1 MPLLSEFA
9 NICSISSRTLTLATW
24 KIGFLTLL
32 GACISSGA
40 TLYDSG
46 LVALSAADPVQL
58 GRLNR
63 DTVLSDWSASK
74 DFPGAVTT
82 AISYHYQT
90 FVLPSIL
97 YPYIQIS
104 VDDVSGTAQTFV
116 SAYLNSYA
124 PDNTPP
130 NYGFDANYLGDEGY
144 SGNLAGNP
152 RAFQVVMPVGSTLVL
167 VVNDI
172 SAAGDGIGQPFRLI
186 AEGFTDT
193 DFNEA
198 PEPATFTCVLA
209 TIGAAVAVGW
219 RKKLV

>member
-9 NICSISSRTLTLATW
+9 NICSIFPKSLTPARWT
-24 KIGFLTLL
+24 IGFLTLL

-63 DTVLSDWSASK
+63 DVVPSDWSASK
-74 DFPGAVTT
+74 DFPGAVNT

-116 SAYLNSYA
+116 SAYLNSYT
-124 PDNTPP
+124 PDNTAP
-130 NYGFDANYLGDEGY
+130 NYGFDTNYLGDEGY

-152 RAFQVVMPVGSTLVL
+152 RAFQVVVPVGSTLVL
-167 VVNDI
+167 AVNDI
-172 SAAGDGIGQPFRLI
+172 SAADDGIGQPFRFI

-193 DFNEA
+193 DFSEA
-198 PEPATFTCVLA
+198 PEPATFACVLA
-209 TIGAAVAVGW
+209 AIGAAVALGG
-219 RKKLV
+219 RKRLI